1 MSVRLKKNKLN
12 FYFLILFI
20 SKSMLFSAEN
30 SLSVNLIQ
38 NNSKNNFWW
47 IEKNNYGINPYNNYL
62 YTTFNRNHKKVSL
75 KINLLLNSS
84 ESQWGESFLNFNV
97 FNHSHLKIG
106 TYYRDFSTYL
116 NDELSSGHML
126 ISNNAEPIPKIG
138 FISRNKVNNRND
150 ISFLYGIS
158 HGFFQKNKNYL
169 KAPFLHEKFVYLEL
183 NKNDT
188 EFGIGFIHEAMWAG
202 ETSGNGESTG
212 STFKDFLKVIIAEDG
227 PKNLGDKHANALG
240 NHLGIW
246 DFYMIK
252 SFNNK
257 KIKIYYQHFF
267 EDTSGLRF
275 ANRFDGLWGI
285 EFIHPNKLD
294 LLIEYLQTSNQDLS
308 SDYLRDGY
316 YNHSTYIEGWSYKN
330 QVIGNPF
337 INNEAIVP
345 LDVIHLGIDAQIHQK
360 MKLKLKLSRK
370 INEFDKIKYLLEI
383 GNYKC
388 KKGIFNHINFFIANN
403 HSDKHILGLKLTY
416 YLK

>member
-138 FISRNKVNNRND
+138 FKLTFSIESKGMMKKRNGMTGLILDGKQITTMRHLFSP
-150 ISFLYGIS
+150 IL
-158 HGFFQKNKNYL
+158 FFKATLMNYY
-169 KAPFLHEKFVYLEL
+169 PHYLE
-183 NKNDT
+183 K
-188 EFGIGFIHEAMWAG
+188 E
-202 ETSGNGESTG
+202 
-212 STFKDFLKVIIAEDG
+212 
-227 PKNLGDKHANALG
+227 
-240 NHLGIW
+240 
-246 DFYMIK
+246 
-252 SFNNK
+252 
-257 KIKIYYQHFF
+257 
-267 EDTSGLRF
+267 
-275 ANRFDGLWGI
+275 
-285 EFIHPNKLD
+285 
-294 LLIEYLQTSNQDLS
+294 
-308 SDYLRDGY
+308 
-316 YNHSTYIEGWSYKN
+316 
-330 QVIGNPF
+330 
-337 INNEAIVP
+337 
-345 LDVIHLGIDAQIHQK
+345 
-360 MKLKLKLSRK
+360 
-370 INEFDKIKYLLEI
+370 
-383 GNYKC
+383 
-388 KKGIFNHINFFIANN
+388 
-403 HSDKHILGLKLTY
+403 
-416 YLK
+416 